1 EEEFSL
7 DLDAE
12 TLEEGDEANLEES
25 FSPFETNELEPS
37 AFLGEFEESEKAEG
51 EVIPE
56 LTTSEM
62 TPEVEFFA
70 ETEETEA
77 SALLS
82 EFETPSAEESLMTP
96 EVEFFAETEETEASA
111 LLSEFETPS
120 AEESLWEETSAE
132 ENLLAEEE
140 ALWEETPSLELVEET
155 QEESLWEETPIE
167 ESLLPQEEALWEE
180 TPATPSLELVEETEE
195 ESLWEETPIE
205 ESLLP
210 QEEALWE
217 ETPSLE
223 LVEKTEEES
232 LWEETPVEENLL
244 AEEEALWEET
254 PSLELV
260 EETEEEALWEEQS
273 RSPFELESL
282 DETEASLWEETPSL
296 ELVEETEEE
305 ALWEEQSR
313 SPFELESLDETEA
326 SLWEETPATPSLELV
341 EETEE
346 KSLWE
351 ENPAEE
357 NLLAEEE
364 ALWEETPSLELVEEI
379 EEESLWEEQS
389 RSPFEVESLDETE
402 SSLWEETSASTPAS
416 ELETELL
423 PFETHPENLETLWE
437 EPSLSE
443 NNHLPLENPAWE
455 VPEEEEVDI
464 DAEFDA
470 IAQEVNAELLESF
483 NLEIEPESSAEID
496 ETSFDEILLADTNT
510 PSAELPDITAEE
522 ETEIIQSFEPEQER
536 LDPLWEVTDSSSVK
550 ETPAA
555 PLEADVWE
563 DNIFET
569 TSELAGISD
578 EEEAEILKAFEPE
591 ELESPWEEPQPPAGN
606 LQDTIIFGEEQL
618 GSTLDAE
625 EDAGWDELDPFAEE
639 TELSSLTLDD
649 EDEQLLQAFEPESE
663 ETAFS
668 EMDEPLPYPG
678 ISTGSADEEL
688 LSVFNDSEDLAI
700 FGEEEANA
708 AEPEAALADLDA
720 SLPEMEAWDDLSDTE
735 ASELENP
742 LEEDAFAESSWEED
756 AFGVEAIPSETLMD
770 EDELLAALETDE
782 ETLEQA
788 DTSGYD
794 RSDPFA
800 SLLDEDLQEDEPSL
814 GLPTGA
820 TNLSADEDPL
830 ADLFPD
836 ESLDE
841 FDPFASLE
849 TGDRDSEEMDSDP
862 FADLGLSASETQ
874 NNPPPP
880 PRNPNP

>member
-1 EEEFSL
+1 EEVSPFEIEEEPQAEFSSPFEDLETLETAEESEIFSTAETPFAIDEEQEEEFSL

-12 TLEEGDEANLEES
+12 TLEEGEEANLEAS
-25 FSPFETNELEPS
+25 FSPFETSLEADELQPS
-37 AFLGEFEESEKAEG
+37 AFLSEFEESDKAEG

-56 LTTSEM
+56 LTASEM
-62 TPEVEFFA
+62 TPEIDFFA
-70 ETEETEA
+70 ETEEAEP

-82 EFETPSAEESLMTP
+82 ELET
-96 EVEFFAETEETEASA
+96 AS
-111 LLSEFETPS
+111 T
-120 AEESLWEETSAE
+120 EESLWEETPA
-132 ENLLAEEE
+132 
-140 ALWEETPSLELVEET
+140 TPSLELVEET
-155 QEESLWEETPIE
+155 EEESLWEENPIEESLLSEEESLWEETPATPLLELVEETEE
-167 ESLLPQEEALWEE
+167 ESLWEELVEETEEESLWEENPIAESLLSEEESLWEE

-195 ESLWEETPIE
+195 ESLWEETP
-205 ESLLP
+205 
-210 QEEALWE
+210 A
-217 ETPSLE
+217 TPSLE
-223 LVEKTEEES
+223 LVEETEEES
-232 LWEETPVEENLL
+232 LWEEQSRSPFELESLDDTESS
-244 AEEEALWEET
+244 LWEETPAT

-282 DETEASLWEETPSL
+282 DDTESSLWEETPATPSL

-313 SPFELESLDETEA
+313 SPFELESLD
-326 SLWEETPATPSLELV
+326 
-341 EETEE
+341 
-346 KSLWE
+346 
-351 ENPAEE
+351 
-357 NLLAEEE
+357 
-364 ALWEETPSLELVEEI
+364 
-379 EEESLWEEQS
+379 
-389 RSPFEVESLDETE
+389 DTE
-402 SSLWEETSASTPAS
+402 SSLWEETPIEEDILAEEESLWEETPAFNPAS
-416 ELETELL
+416 EVETELL

-437 EPSLSE
+437 EPPLSE
-443 NNHLPLENPAWE
+443 NNHLPLANPAWE
-455 VPEEEEVDI
+455 IPAEEEEVDI
-464 DAEFDA
+464 DSEFDA

-483 NLEIEPESSAEID
+483 NLELEPEPSAEID

-510 PSAELPDITAEE
+510 PSEELPDITAEE
-522 ETEIIQSFEPEQER
+522 ETEILQSFEPEQEG
-536 LDPLWEVTDSSSVK
+536 LDPLWEVTDSLSAK
-550 ETPAA
+550 ETPAD
-555 PLEADVWE
+555 PLETDVWE
-563 DNIFET
+563 DNVFET
-569 TSELAGISD
+569 TSELAGVSD

-591 ELESPWEEPQPPAGN
+591 ELNSPWEEPQPTAGN

-625 EDAGWDELDPFAEE
+625 EDAAWDQLDPFAEE
-639 TELSSLTLDD
+639 AELSSLTLDD

-668 EMDEPLPYPG
+668 EMDEPLPYAG
-678 ISTGSADEEL
+678 ISTNSADEEL
-688 LSVFNDSEDLAI
+688 LSVFDDAEDLAI
-700 FGEEEANA
+700 FGEEEASRNQT
-708 AEPEAALADLDA
+708 EAVLADLNA
-720 SLPEMEAWDDLSDTE
+720 PLPEMDAWDELSDTE
-735 ASELENP
+735 ASELENA
-742 LEEDAFAESSWEED
+742 LETDAFADSSWEED

-782 ETLEQA
+782 ETLEEA

-814 GLPTGA
+814 GLSTGA
-820 TNLSADEDPL
+820 TDLSADEDPL

-849 TGDRDSEEMDSDP
+849 TGDLDSEEMDSDP

-880 PRNPNP
+880 RNPNP